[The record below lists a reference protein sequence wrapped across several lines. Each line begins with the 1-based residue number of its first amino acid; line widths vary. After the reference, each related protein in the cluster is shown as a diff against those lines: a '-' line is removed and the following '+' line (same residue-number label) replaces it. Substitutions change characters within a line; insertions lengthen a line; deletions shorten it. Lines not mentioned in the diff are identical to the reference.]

1 MTKEEAIR
9 NINAL
14 NAVCGQ
20 KDFYDNEFEE
30 ALRMAIQALEQSP
43 CEDAIS
49 REATIKY
56 LCTNM
61 CWYDENGDIE
71 DDDVKESA
79 ITDLINGIPSVQPK
93 SPWIR
98 IEFKG
103 DALNCPLPDDGERV
117 FLRFKN
123 GYVTTDT
130 CQITIDEE
138 DNTCYG
144 FEDNPDFEDI
154 DAWMKIPE

>member
-1 MTKEEAIR
+1 MTKEEKEKLIQELSDIETCQSWESTAI
-9 NINAL
+9 N
-14 NAVCGQ
+14 
-20 KDFYDNEFEE
+20 K
-30 ALRMAIQALEQSP
+30 AIKALEEQP
-43 CEDAIS
+43 CIDCVSRKLLFHIVHIMQLPRKYEEPLWNSIS
-49 REATIKY
+49 Q
-56 LCTNM
+56 M
-61 CWYDENGDIE
+61 
-71 DDDVKESA
+71 
-79 ITDLINGIPSVQPK
+79 PSVQPK

-103 DALNCPLPDDGERV
+103 DALNCLLPDDGERV

-130 CQITIDEE
+130 CEITYDEE
-138 DNTCYG
+138 DNRCYS

>member
-1 MTKEEAIR
+1 MDNKEAIWR
-9 NINAL
+9 IRDHMIVHSFNEERAILITEAL
-14 NAVCGQ
+14 N
-20 KDFYDNEFEE
+20 
-30 ALRMAIQALEQSP
+30 MAIKALEQQS
-43 CEDAIS
+43 CEDAVSSEPRKIDEWDINGKTAELWIVKGKLQI
-49 REATIKY
+49 RYLGTIH
-56 LCTNM
+56 N
-61 CWYDENGDIE
+61 
-71 DDDVKESA
+71 
-79 ITDLINGIPSVQPK
+79 TDLHSVQPK
-93 SPWIR
+93 SPWIH
-98 IEFKG
+98 IEFNG

-130 CQITIDEE
+130 CQVTIDEE

>member
-1 MTKEEAIR
+1 MLIPEEKGIR
-9 NINAL
+9 KTVTMKNKYQKTADGS
-14 NAVCGQ
+14 AV
-20 KDFYDNEFEE
+20 
-30 ALRMAIQALEQSP
+30 
-43 CEDAIS
+43 S
-49 REATIKY
+49 REETIKY

-61 CWYDENGDIE
+61 RWYDEDGNIA
-71 DDDVKESA
+71 DDDAKESA
-79 ITDLINGIPSVQPK
+79 ITDLIYGIPSVQPK